1 MWNCFKNCNKG
12 KRCQVGK
19 AEIVQ
24 EKEVQPKLL
33 FNLPIVEEVT
43 SDLQLTCDIC
53 VFPQIKHLSKQKL

>member
-1 MWNCFKNCNKG
+1 M
-12 KRCQVGK
+12 VK